1 VRKQKVRRSNRCPDS
16 LAKEAAEG
24 FERLGYCPGT
34 IVHTGNQVAMQVD
47 DGKCRYGAGH
57 AASLRQRTGH
67 QQLAPSGCRHVVS
80 ALTQAYL
87 SGAAV
92 DTARRTHGFRESVIR
107 GMTRL
112 AREHRSINLAQG
124 FPNFP
129 APELLKEAAQRAI
142 RDDINQYAIT
152 WGAQRLRQSLARKY
166 QEWYGLQIDPDRE
179 ITVTCGA
186 TEAMIST
193 LLAVVNPGEEVI
205 VFEPFYENYGPD
217 TILAD
222 ARPIFVPLESGKP
235 LDLDRL
241 KAAFSRRTRAII
253 VNTPSNPAGRVLTG
267 EELSAIRDLCVRFDT
282 LAVTDEIYEHIRFE
296 GDHIPVATLPG
307 MRERTV
313 TISGASKTF
322 SVTGWRVGWIAAPPG
337 LTDAIRKV
345 HDFLT
350 VGAPAPLQE
359 GISVALDQLGG
370 EFYRELAAAYRA
382 RRDLLYAALVDS
394 GFACTPPEGA
404 YYILCDFSPL
414 ADPAGRGTPLSDTE
428 FAIWLS
434 REVGVTPVP
443 GSSFFREGGQTLV
456 RFVFCKTDDI
466 LLEAARRLR
475 SLGSQAPRGSR
486 PAEPATRSGLQ
497 A

>member
-1 VRKQKVRRSNRCPDS
+1 VN
-16 LAKEAAEG
+16 
-24 FERLGYCPGT
+24 
-34 IVHTGNQVAMQVD
+34 
-47 DGKCRYGAGH
+47 
-57 AASLRQRTGH
+57 
-67 QQLAPSGCRHVVS
+67 
-80 ALTQAYL
+80 
-87 SGAAV
+87 
-92 DTARRTHGFRESVIR
+92 TARRTHGFRESVIR

-129 APELLKEAAQRAI
+129 APELLKDAAARAI
-142 RDDINQYAIT
+142 HDDINQYAIT
-152 WGAQRLRQSLARKY
+152 WGAQRLREALAEKY
-166 QEWYGLQIDPDRE
+166 QQWYHLEVDPERE

-193 LLAVVNPGEEVI
+193 LLAIVNPGDEVI

-222 ARPIFVPLESGKP
+222 AKPVYVPLEPGTP

-241 KAAFSRRTRAII
+241 AAAFTSRTRAII
-253 VNTPSNPAGRVLTG
+253 VNSPSNPAGRVLTRA
-267 EELSAIRDLCVRFDT
+267 ELGAISEMCIRYDT
-282 LAVTDEIYEHIRFE
+282 LAVTDEIYEHIRFQ
-296 GDHIPVATLPG
+296 GDHVPIATLPD
-307 MRERTV
+307 MRSRTI

-322 SVTGWRVGWIAAPPG
+322 SVTGWRIGWILAPAE

-359 GISVALDQLGG
+359 GVAVALKELGPS
-370 EFYRELAAAYRA
+370 FYRDLADGYRA
-382 RRDLLYAALVDS
+382 RRDLLYSALIDA
-394 GFACTPPEGA
+394 GFGCTPPEGA
-404 YYILCDFSPL
+404 YYILCDFSRL
-414 ADPAGRGTPLSDTE
+414 AMPSSGAPLSDTE
-428 FAIWLS
+428 FAVWLS

-443 GSSFFREGGQTLV
+443 GSSFFREGGGGRALV

-475 SLGSQAPRGSR
+475 TLSSGSSAPEGTSRGLESS
-486 PAEPATRSGLQ
+486 TRSGLQ
-497 A
+497 R